1 MTPPPDTPQP
11 TPPEPSGQSRPV
23 AEPPGAAGGACET
36 CGYCLDGL
44 GPRKRC
50 PECGTTFEH
59 LRPRELV
66 AVIGEE
72 ACRALSR
79 AATRILW
86 GLALATFAPPALL
99 FAGLL
104 AEVVVAK
111 HTVDSQVVVLAVNL
125 FSVLAAAASIIG
137 SLAVA
142 SGQYAASH
150 RFARATPGG
159 SGSIDD
165 SNTLAAML
173 FLREVFFAFFVI
185 WICYTASSS
194 PRDLHD
200 IMCCGPI
207 VMTVLYLASNV
218 QVLRIW
224 ESMARLT
231 SNQPLRLE
239 FRAARY
245 GTIVGAIGMVFTQGL
260 SVYFIYISIAMSAFS
275 LRRAANAP
283 APHHPPASTP

>member
-1 MTPPPDTPQP
+1 M
-11 TPPEPSGQSRPV
+11 
-23 AEPPGAAGGACET
+23 
-36 CGYCLDGL
+36 
-44 GPRKRC
+44 
-50 PECGTTFEH
+50 
-59 LRPRELV
+59 
-66 AVIGEE
+66 
-72 ACRALSR
+72 SR

-125 FSVLAAAASIIG
+125 FSVLATAASIIG

-150 RFARATPGG
+150 RFARAIPGG
-159 SGSIDD
+159 SGPIDD

-185 WICYTASSS
+185 GICYTSFYS
-194 PRDLHD
+194 RDLHG

-207 VMTVLYLASNV
+207 VMTVLYLGSNY

-224 ESMARLT
+224 ESMARLAI
-231 SNQPLRLE
+231 NQPLRLE

-260 SVYFIYISIAMSAFS
+260 SVYFISISIAMSAFS

>member
-66 AVIGEE
+66 AVLGEE

-86 GLALATFAPPALL
+86 GLALATFAPPIVLILGAQAERYIGSVI
-99 FAGLL
+99 FIADAG
-104 AEVVVAK
+104 
-111 HTVDSQVVVLAVNL
+111 VLTYDIY
-125 FSVLAAAASIIG
+125 SVLATAASIIG

-142 SGQYAASH
+142 SGQYAASL
-150 RFARATPGG
+150 RCAMATPGG
-159 SGSIDD
+159 SGPIDD
-165 SNTLAAML
+165 SNTLVATL

-185 WICYTASSS
+185 GICYTSSYS
-194 PRDLHD
+194 RDLRGL
-200 IMCCGPI
+200 MCCDQI